1 MARILVNSNRSEA
14 LDLENNLKSMG
25 HQVLYTNFNDSRAVE
40 MAGELGVDLFFMHI
54 PSGNLDFQKEDNAS
68 NNNLKLDE
76 NWSNI
81 FNSNI
86 PVIPVIDTSEKFDYY
101 SAEKILSTSPH
112 GYLLKQDITPY
123 NIEKLKFTIDMLMC
137 KQSRHNNEKNHDLSK
152 KSFSNDEEI
161 FRTLYNKVPLPY
173 QSLDEEGYFLEVNQV
188 WLNTMGYSREEV
200 IGKWFGNFLAPD
212 CGTNFKKN
220 FPRFLAAGEIHGVEF
235 QMVKKDGTTIHVSY
249 EGKIEYN
256 DQGMFKKT
264 HCVFKDIT
272 LGKQT
277 EEALT
282 ESEEKFRTFI
292 QQSLDGIILL
302 DEQGRIIEWNKGN
315 EIITGIKKD
324 EVIGKLFWDVKYR
337 LTPLPRRT
345 PQRLEHIKKL
355 QLQALKTGKAPFLS
369 QIHETEMIRPDGKI
383 RYVEQLA
390 FPIKSSGGYRIGY
403 VTRDVTQRKQME
415 EALDKRIVALSRPL
429 DNPEGIRF
437 QDLFSLKD
445 IQEIQDLFAEANGV
459 ASIITRPDGTPITQP
474 SNFCRLCTLIRNTR
488 KGKDNCYKSNSQ
500 WQNCED
506 QIIRKCLSGG
516 LWEARAS
523 ISIGGKHIANWLIG
537 QVRNHD
543 PNEDKIRAYAQKIGI
558 NPDECVEAFY
568 EVPYMS
574 PDQFRK
580 VSRVLSAFANQ
591 LSSLAYQNVQQTR
604 FITEREKAEKALQ
617 QSLREKEMMNQVVTQ
632 LVGASN
638 TREIYHIIGETI
650 KELLPDSYVIISG
663 ITADKKN
670 IQIMEGFGFE
680 EHLGELEE
688 IIGIHPFKIKV
699 PVNNISDEMD
709 DYFNDNL
716 EESGGI
722 YNLAFKRISLEESD
736 RIERL
741 LDVGKVYNMGFYWN
755 GQNYGGL
762 SIVLPKDHPMKH
774 GRTIE
779 TIVSQASI
787 ALQRSFAEKAIKES
801 LDEKEILL
809 REIHHRVKNNM
820 QIISSLLNLQ
830 SQHVEEAETLDILK
844 ESQGRVR
851 SMAMIHEKLYQSPNF
866 TKIDFKDYIE
876 KLVSSLIYTYKVQKQ
891 DIKQVLEV
899 RDVEMNIDTA
909 IPCGL
914 IINELVTN
922 SLKYAFPTPDS
933 EGIIQ
938 IELNQI
944 EDQFKLIISD
954 NGVGLPL
961 DIQIEKSETLGLQL
975 VNNLV
980 KQLEGTLQIHRGNG
994 TKFTIIF
1001 TELNYKERI

>member
-1 MARILVNSNRSEA
+1 LARILVNSNRSEA
-14 LDLENNLKSMG
+14 LDLETNLKSMG
-25 HQVLYTNFNDSRAVE
+25 HQILYTDFHGAKAVE
-40 MAGELGVDLFFMHI
+40 IAEKLCVDLFLMHI
-54 PSGNLDFQKEDNAS
+54 PPENLDLQKGDNTKDNS
-68 NNNLKLDE
+68 P
-76 NWSNI
+76 NWSYI
-81 FNSNI
+81 FNSI
-86 PVIPVIDTSEKFDYY
+86 VPVIPVIDINGKFNHY
-101 SAEKILSTSPH
+101 SVENILATSPH
-112 GYLLKQDITPY
+112 GYLFKQDTALP
-123 NIEKLKFTIDMLMC
+123 NIEKLKFTLDMVLC
-137 KQSRHNNEKNHDLSK
+137 KQSRRDNEDSDLRK
-152 KSFSNDEEI
+152 EGLFNDAEI

-173 QSLDEEGYFLEVNQV
+173 QSLDENGFFLEVNQI

-200 IGKWFGNFLAPD
+200 IGNWFGNFLAPD
-212 CGTNFKKN
+212 YGVNFKEN
-220 FPRFLAAGEIHGVEF
+220 FPQFLAAGEIHGVEF
-235 QMVKKDGTTIHVSY
+235 QMIKKDGTPIHVSY
-249 EGKIEYN
+249 EGKIEYDN
-256 DQGMFKKT
+256 QGMFKKT
-264 HCVFKDIT
+264 HCIFKDIT
-272 LGKQT
+272 LSKKT
-277 EEALT
+277 EKALK

-292 QQSLDGIILL
+292 QQSLDGIVLL
-302 DEQGRIIEWNKGN
+302 DEKGRIIEWNKGH

-324 EVIGKLFWDVKYR
+324 EVIGKLFWDVKYT
-337 LTPLPRRT
+337 LTPLPRQT

-355 QLQALKTGKAPFLS
+355 QLQALKTGEAPFLS
-369 QIHETEMIRPDGKI
+369 QIYETELMRPDGEI
-383 RYVEQLA
+383 RFVEQLA

-429 DNPEGIRF
+429 DNQEEIRF
-437 QDLFSLKD
+437 QDLFNLKD

-488 KGKDNCYKSNSQ
+488 EGEDNCYKSNSQ
-500 WQNCED
+500 WQNSEG
-506 QIIRKCLSGG
+506 QSIRKCLSGG
-516 LWEARAS
+516 LWEAGAS
-523 ISIGGKHIANWLIG
+523 IRIGGKHIANWLIG
-537 QVRNHD
+537 QVRDQD
-543 PNEDKIRAYAQKIGI
+543 PNKGEIGAYAQKIGI
-558 NPDECVEAFY
+558 NPDEYVEAFY

-580 VSRVLSAFANQ
+580 ISRVLSAFANQ

-617 QSLREKEMMNQVVTQ
+617 QSLREKEIMNQVVTQ

-680 EHLGELEE
+680 EYLGEIEE
-688 IIGIHPFKIKV
+688 IVGIHPFKIKL
-699 PVNNISDEMD
+699 PVHNISDEMD
-709 DYFNDNL
+709 DYFNDHL
-716 EESGGI
+716 EESEGI
-722 YNLAFKRISLEESD
+722 YNLTFKRISPEECN

-741 LDVGKVYNMGFYWN
+741 MDVGKVYNMGFYWN

-762 SIVLPKDHPMKH
+762 SMVLPQDQPMKH

-787 ALQRSFAEKAIKES
+787 ALQHSFAEKAIKES

-876 KLVSSLIYTYKVQKQ
+876 KLVSSLIYTYKLQRQ
-891 DIKQVLEV
+891 DIKPVLEV
-899 RDVEMNIDTA
+899 KDVEMNIDTA

-922 SLKYAFPTPDS
+922 SLKYAFPTPES
-933 EGIIQ
+933 EGIIR

-944 EDQFKLIISD
+944 EDQFRLIISD
-954 NGVGLPL
+954 NGVGLPPGIL
-961 DIQIEKSETLGLQL
+961 VEKSETLGLQL

-980 KQLEGTLQIHRGNG
+980 KQLEGALQIDRVQG
-994 TKFTIIF
+994 TKFTITF